1 MMCVPLAQFPLGL
14 SLYSFAADHNGQLC
28 VFLYRTLTVFSI
40 SGDGL
45 KEIACWDLDVDSRSC
60 QIFASQNARVF
71 AYRNKT
77 ARAYALAV
85 FVTLIVLFAR

>member
-1 MMCVPLAQFPLGL
+1 MMCAPLAQFPRGL
-14 SLYSFAADHNGQLC
+14 SVYALAVDRSGQVC
-28 VFLYRTLTVFSI
+28 GFCGFSDVFSI

-85 FVTLIVLFAR
+85 FVILIVLFAR

>member
-85 FVTLIVLFAR
+85 SLPL

>member
-28 VFLYRTLTVFSI
+28 GFLYRTLTVFSI

-77 ARAYALAV
+77 ARAYAIAV
-85 FVTLIVLFAR
+85 SLPL

>member
-1 MMCVPLAQFPLGL
+1 MRWPLT
-14 SLYSFAADHNGQLC
+14 AAANCAAFVAFSD
-28 VFLYRTLTVFSI
+28 VFSI

-85 FVTLIVLFAR
+85 FVILIVLFAR

>member
-45 KEIACWDLDVDSRSC
+45 KEIARWDLDVDSRSC

-85 FVTLIVLFAR
+85 SLPL